1 MLLNKFSI
9 KHIIKKPRNKKNYP
23 PLFLMIHGY
32 GSNEKDLFSLHKD
45 IPEKFFIISI
55 QGIYAMNKEKYS
67 WYDIDFQDQKKF
79 INISQAKETIEKISV
94 FIDESI
100 KEYKLNKNNVWLCG
114 FSQGAILS
122 YAIALKKP
130 SQVKR
135 VIALSGYFDENLLSI
150 DQEKICKDSYA
161 DLKFFI
167 SHGKY
172 DTIIPIQWVK
182 KGLSFLKNRQILS
195 LDYKEYDSGHVLC
208 NSNYQDLINW
218 IKTH

>member
-1 MLLNKFSI
+1 MFSNKLSI
-9 KHIIKKPRNKKNYP
+9 KHIIKKPINKKDSP

-55 QGIYAMNKEKYS
+55 QGIYSMNKEKYS
-67 WYDIDFQDQKKF
+67 WYEIDFQDKKKF
-79 INISQAKETIEKISV
+79 INISQAKDTIEKISF
-94 FIDESI
+94 FIDEAI
-100 KEYKLNKNNVWLCG
+100 EKYKLNKNKVWLCG

-130 SQVKR
+130 NQVKR
-135 VIALSGYFDENLLSI
+135 VIALSGYFEKNLFPKEEICEN
-150 DQEKICKDSYA
+150 SYA

-172 DTIIPIQWVK
+172 DTVIPIHWVK

-195 LDYKEYDSGHVLC
+195 LHYKEYNSGHVLC
-208 NSNYQDLINW
+208 DSNYQDLIHW
-218 IKTH
+218 IKKH